1 MRGLL
6 FICCT
11 ILFINLSAQ
20 EKVTFTA
27 SDGLPVTADL
37 YLVNPEKPYILLFH
51 QSGYS
56 RGEYR
61 PIAHKIVKYG
71 YNCLAVD
78 LRSGGEVNYIQN
90 HTALLAV
97 QKGYAA
103 DYLSSKKDI
112 EAAIK
117 WVKERSEKK
126 LILFGSSF
134 SASLCLLEA
143 KDNPDVAAVVT
154 FSPGEFFLPE
164 INIESEIKDLNV
176 PVFVASSKREEPYI
190 KEMFSQVADQ
200 LKTCFAPN
208 SGGEHG
214 AKALWSNNPN
224 NDEYWLALTMFFSQ
238 IRR

>member
-6 FICCT
+6 LFCSI
-11 ILFINLSAQ
+11 ILFFKLSAQ
-20 EKVTFTA
+20 EKVSFSA
-27 SDGLPVTADL
+27 SDGLPITADL
-37 YLVNPEKPYILLFH
+37 YLVNQDKPYILLFH

-90 HTALLAV
+90 HTALVAV
-97 QKGYAA
+97 QKGYSA

-112 EAAIK
+112 EAAIR

-126 LILFGSSF
+126 VILFGSSF

-143 KDNPDVAAVVT
+143 KENPDVAAVVT
-154 FSPGEFFLPE
+154 FSPGEFFLPD
-164 INIESEIKDLNV
+164 INIQSEIKDLNV

-190 KEMFSQVADQ
+190 KEMFSQVTDQ
-200 LKTCFAPN
+200 VKTCFAPDT
-208 SGGEHG
+208 GGEHG

-224 NDEYWLALTMFFSQ
+224 NSEYWLALTMFFSQ